1 MRTNIIKEKSFDLAK
16 EVVFLYQ
23 FLLKEKHEYTLS
35 KQLLRSGTS
44 VGANIAEGVGGQ
56 SMKDFCHCL
65 NIAYKEARETFFW
78 ISLLKETGYLKS
90 EKADPVLLKCDE
102 VIRILCAIL
111 TTANNNSKSS

>member
-44 VGANIAEGVGGQ
+44 VGANIAEGVAGQ
-56 SMKDFCHCL
+56 SRKDFCHCL